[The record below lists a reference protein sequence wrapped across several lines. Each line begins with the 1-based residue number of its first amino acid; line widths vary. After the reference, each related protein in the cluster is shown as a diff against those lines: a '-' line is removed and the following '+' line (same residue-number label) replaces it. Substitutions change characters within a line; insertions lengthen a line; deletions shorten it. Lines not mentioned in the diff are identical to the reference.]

1 VKGAAAAVEASY
13 RNWMAWPRRVALSR
27 SAAVARSRLWLRR
40 VAERYRHSLQLRVV
54 SATLILSAVVVS
66 GLGYILMQHLV
77 AGIYANMQQTSLS
90 IANAG
95 LGTAQSSTALDGR
108 RTSSTREAIWSLAHS
123 LESTGGTPYAIEVA
137 PLPKFQGAPIYSTG
151 DAIDFYGSKA
161 KIPVALTNDV
171 VAEWNKGAAAERPWR
186 EWTSMAMASGP
197 RPVPGLLI
205 GVPFGS
211 GFALYY
217 FFPLAAAERTVASIQ
232 QSLLVAGIVVVFLLA
247 AIAWLVTRWVVVPV
261 RMAAQGARRLSAG
274 ELNLRMEVRG
284 SDELA
289 ALATAFNDM
298 AASLQE
304 KLAELEDLSQVQR
317 QFVSDVSH
325 ELRTPL
331 TTIRIASDVLYGS
344 REDMGQAAARSAEL
358 MQGQL
363 ERFESLLTD
372 LLEISR
378 YDANAATLDAEP
390 VDLCGIVLQS
400 ADVAQQ
406 LAERRGTK
414 IEFRVPAE
422 PCIAEID
429 RRRVERILRN
439 LLLNAVE
446 HGEDKDTVV
455 TVGMD
460 SAAVAVSVRDF
471 GVGLRPG
478 EEQLVFDRFWR
489 ADPARARTSGGTGLG
504 LAIALED
511 ARLHGGWLEAWGE
524 PGQGSVFRLTLPR
537 TVGRDVHGSPLPLSP
552 LPLSA
557 GDDGL
562 DTAQLAGLGESGL
575 AGGDPLAGGLPQPVV
590 TDLMV
595 TTEPMV
601 ALDPLMATESGATD
615 PVVTEPV
622 VTELAVTLP
631 PLADAALANTGAADA
646 VAAGPAGPGP
656 DGRARR
662 ADSQPAASE
671 VAASG

>member
-1 VKGAAAAVEASY
+1 MKGAAAAVGASY
-13 RNWMAWPRRVALSR
+13 RNWLASPRAAAFSR
-27 SAAVARSRLWLRR
+27 SATVARLRRWLRQ
-40 VAERYRHSLQLRVV
+40 VAERYRHSLQLRVIT
-54 SATLILSAVVVS
+54 ATLILSAVVVS
-66 GLGYILMQHLV
+66 VLGYILMQHLV
-77 AGIYANMQQTSLS
+77 ASIDTTMQANSVDIADVGLTQAGDRAIFSQAPGPRTQQAMTSLAQS
-90 IANAG
+90 LDPPLKATQYAVAVTLVPKYQGQVQGGPPVDG
-95 LGTAQSSTALDGR
+95 LGG
-108 RTSSTREAIWSLAHS
+108 EA
-123 LESTGGTPYAIEVA
+123 G
-137 PLPKFQGAPIYSTG
+137 
-151 DAIDFYGSKA
+151 FYGSVPQLPK
-161 KIPVALTNDV
+161 ALTKDV
-171 VAEWNKGAAAERPWR
+171 YNEWLRGGRHPWID
-186 EWTSMAMASGP
+186 WASMPFGSSA
-197 RPVPGLLI
+197 RPVPGLLV
-205 GVPFGS
+205 GASFGR
-211 GFALYY
+211 AYELYY
-217 FFPLAAAERTVASIQ
+217 FFPLAAYQLTIASMQ
-232 QSLLVAGIVVVFLLA
+232 QSLLVAGLVVVLLLA

-284 SDELA
+284 SDEVA
-289 ALATAFNDM
+289 ALATAFNEM

-331 TTIRIASDVLYGS
+331 TTIRIASDVLFAA
-344 REDMGQAAARSAEL
+344 REEMGAAAARSAEL

-363 ERFESLLTD
+363 GRFESLLTD

-390 VDLCGIVLQS
+390 VDLRGIVLQS

-414 IEFRVPAE
+414 IDFRVPAQ

-460 SAAVAVSVRDF
+460 SVAVAVSVRDF

-478 EEQLVFDRFWR
+478 EEQLVFERFWR

-524 PGQGSVFRLTLPR
+524 PGRGSVFRLTLPR
-537 TVGRDVHGSPLPLSP
+537 AVGGELHGSPLPLVP
-552 LPLSA
+552 LPLSGQA
-557 GDDGL
+557 DVI
-562 DTAQLAGLGESGL
+562 DTVELPLTGESR
-575 AGGDPLAGGLPQPVV
+575 
-590 TDLMV
+590 
-595 TTEPMV
+595 
-601 ALDPLMATESGATD
+601 
-615 PVVTEPV
+615 
-622 VTELAVTLP
+622 
-631 PLADAALANTGAADA
+631 
-646 VAAGPAGPGP
+646 AAGPVDDQGAATEVG
-656 DGRARR
+656 AR
-662 ADSQPAASE
+662 
-671 VAASG
+671 G